1 MASGPN
7 VHIARFVFENI
18 WTVENLEDYVTGYY
32 PDGVPL
38 LTLRR
43 ALGYN
48 RVPPHEYAHT
58 LVRVAV
64 ALFVLGHVRQGWKKP
79 GFLKKKKTQP
89 SGFFCFFFGFLGF
102 FWGFWG
108 FLAQTRGFLG
118 FFFQFH
124 EYF

>member
-79 GFLKKKKTQP
+79 GFLKKKTF
-89 SGFFCFFFGFLGF
+89 SVFIFNVFATVLTD
-102 FWGFWG
+102 
-108 FLAQTRGFLG
+108 L
-118 FFFQFH
+118 
-124 EYF
+124 E

>member
-64 ALFVLGHVRQGWKKP
+64 ALLALSHVRTPASVLLDLIIFRTITGLSQEEVC
-79 GFLKKKKTQP
+79 
-89 SGFFCFFFGFLGF
+89 SGVSYVLFN
-102 FWGFWG
+102 
-108 FLAQTRGFLG
+108 
-118 FFFQFH
+118 H
-124 EYF
+124 I

>member
-64 ALFVLGHVRQGWKKP
+64 ALLVLGHVRQGWKKP
-79 GFLKKKKTQP
+79 GFLKKKKP
-89 SGFFCFFFGFLGF
+89 SPVGFFVFFLVFWVFFGVFGVFWPRREGF
-102 FWGFWG
+102 
-108 FLAQTRGFLG
+108 
-118 FFFQFH
+118 
-124 EYF
+124 

>member
-79 GFLKKKKTQP
+79 GFLKKKKP
-89 SGFFCFFFGFLGF
+89 SPVGFFVFFFGFWVF

>member
-64 ALFVLGHVRQGWKKP
+64 ALLVLGHVRQGWKKP
-79 GFLKKKKTQP
+79 GFFKKKTQP
-89 SGFFCFFFGFLGF
+89 SGFFCFFFGFWVF

>member
-79 GFLKKKKTQP
+79 GFLKKKKP
-89 SGFFCFFFGFLGF
+89 SPVGFFVFFLVFWVFFGVFGVFGPDERVFRVF
-102 FWGFWG
+102 FPVS
-108 FLAQTRGFLG
+108 
-118 FFFQFH
+118 
-124 EYF
+124 

>member
-79 GFLKKKKTQP
+79 GFFKKKTQP
-89 SGFFCFFFGFLGF
+89 SGFFGF
-102 FWGFWG
+102 FWVFLPGREGF
-108 FLAQTRGFLG
+108 RV
-118 FFFQFH
+118 FFSFTNTF
-124 EYF
+124 